1 MNIFLLSLGCSKNQV
16 DSEKIAGILQRCG
29 HRIVESSSEA
39 DAAIVNTCGFIEPA
53 VEESVDAILELEILR
68 RSGKIRTLG
77 IIGCLVNRYG
87 VELRKEIPLAD
98 FWAEA
103 GDHAAVGRAFG
114 CGDLPPLQ
122 AALPGTYPWSRYL
135 KISEG
140 CNNRCSYCMIPM
152 IRGDLV
158 SVPPLR
164 VIREAEELVLSGAK
178 EICLV
183 GQDLT
188 SYGRDIGPG
197 GCSLENLMEM
207 IEDRFKGQD
216 VWFRLL
222 YLHPLRVGK
231 RLIER
236 VAGSELFLNYLDIPV
251 QHSDPDILK
260 AMNREGTEGEK
271 VLDLFSF
278 ARSLDPDFALR
289 TTLMVGFPGE
299 TEDHFL
305 SLASFLENSEIDR
318 AGVFTFFPEEGTPA
332 EKFEGQVP
340 KEVKEERLERL
351 FSLQESI
358 SLRRQKSFEGKVLK
372 VLVEEVNMQEG
383 YLEGRS
389 FREAPE
395 VDGIIEAQLKGKA
408 VPGNFI
414 DVRITEAQEH
424 DLIGEVE
431 GR

>member
-1 MNIFLLSLGCSKNQV
+1 
-16 DSEKIAGILQRCG
+16 
-29 HRIVESSSEA
+29 
-39 DAAIVNTCGFIEPA
+39 
-53 VEESVDAILELEILR
+53 
-68 RSGKIRTLG
+68 
-77 IIGCLVNRYG
+77 
-87 VELRKEIPLAD
+87 
-98 FWAEA
+98 
-103 GDHAAVGRAFG
+103 
-114 CGDLPPLQ
+114 
-122 AALPGTYPWSRYL
+122 
-135 KISEG
+135 
-140 CNNRCSYCMIPM
+140 MIPM

-351 FSLQESI
+351 ISLQESI

-372 VLVEEVNMQEG
+372 VLVEEVKMQEG
-383 YLEGRS
+383 YL
-389 FREAPE
+389 
-395 VDGIIEAQLKGKA
+395 
-408 VPGNFI
+408 
-414 DVRITEAQEH
+414 
-424 DLIGEVE
+424 
-431 GR
+431 